1 MKFILDGCDINFL
14 AEAPEDI
21 TLKELLAQTDKIKP
35 NWCACGIRS
44 ADEYEQK
51 QEPEII
57 ITKESIRLANEGV
70 SAQIVE

>member
-57 ITKESIRLANEGV
+57 ITKDSIRLANKGV